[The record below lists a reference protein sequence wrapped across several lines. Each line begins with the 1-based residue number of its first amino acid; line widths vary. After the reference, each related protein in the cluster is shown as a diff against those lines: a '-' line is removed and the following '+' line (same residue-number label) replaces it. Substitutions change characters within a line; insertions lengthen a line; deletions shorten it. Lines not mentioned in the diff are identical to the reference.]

1 MTHATNAPTCADSH
15 ASRAARPAT
24 HSSGTAR
31 QDRIRLST
39 SLVWAA
45 VLLAMGST
53 GCASMSQT
61 ERGGAIGAAAG
72 GVIGGIIDDNTAR
85 GAIIGAVI
93 GGTAGAV
100 IGRQMDQQAE
110 ELEASLP
117 DAQVERIGEG
127 IRVTFDSGILFAF
140 DSSELQSTARNNLS
154 DLANSLGEYPNTEVL
169 IVGHTDSTGSD
180 TYNQALSERRA
191 DAAASF
197 LVDRGVPRDRVRAEG
212 RGETEPVASNE
223 DETGRQLNRRV
234 EVAIFASAEYRDQL
248 EEQYGRN
255 N

>member
-1 MTHATNAPTCADSH
+1 MPRRIHAAD
-15 ASRAARPAT
+15 RRPLGRFGQ
-24 HSSGTAR
+24 GTR
-31 QDRIRLST
+31 RPPMSFLWGS
-39 SLVWAA
+39 
-45 VLLAMGST
+45 VLLAMASS

-72 GVIGGIIDDNTAR
+72 GVLGGIIDDNTAR
-85 GAIIGAVI
+85 GAIIGAVV
-93 GGTAGAV
+93 GGTAGAI

-110 ELEASLP
+110 DLEASLP
-117 DAQVERIGEG
+117 DAEVERIGEG
-127 IRVTFDSGILFAF
+127 IRVTFDSGILFPF
-140 DSSELQSTARNNLS
+140 DSSELQSTARQNLS
-154 DLANSLGEYPNTEVL
+154 DLAGSLTEYPNTDVL

-191 DAAASF
+191 DSAASF
-197 LVDRGVPRDRVRAEG
+197 LVDRGIPRDRIRSEG

-234 EVAIFASAEYRDQL
+234 EIAIFASEEYRSQL

-255 N
+255 